1 MHIILCSYHMFI
13 SYFGYI
19 SYLCSYRILDIS
31 LTYVH
36 IISFII
42 CLSHLVHN
50 NEAASSYLNGT
61 AVQILKGVM
70 QTPASMTLM
79 QQYCLRTRLLIL
91 LITLVLEERMKVVE
105 WNNLMVSWE
114 LCCVFVHLRAGNSHS
129 RSPS

>member
-1 MHIILCSYHMFI
+1 MFI

-91 LITLVLEERMKVVE
+91 LITLVLEEKMKVVE

>member
-1 MHIILCSYHMFI
+1 MFI

-19 SYLCSYRILDIS
+19 SYLCSYHILDIS

-70 QTPASMTLM
+70 QTPASMTLV

-129 RSPS
+129 RSSS